1 VLYYLLAPF
10 SRPAASGFIPIEEA
24 SMSLKDKYQ
33 SVLSLGE
40 KLQMTGSDV
49 TEEGGTLKI
58 KGTTPY
64 QLEKDLIWDEIKKH
78 DGWQN
83 EVKADIRIEKT
94 DIYGIWEVQSGESL
108 SKIAKVV
115 YDNASKYMPIFEANK
130 DILKDPNV
138 IHPGQKLTIPNL
150 D

>member
-1 VLYYLLAPF
+1 
-10 SRPAASGFIPIEEA
+10 
-24 SMSLKDKYQ
+24 M
-33 SVLSLGE
+33 
-40 KLQMTGSDV
+40 KLFCRQ
-49 TEEGGTLKI
+49 
-58 KGTTPY
+58 
-64 QLEKDLIWDEIKKH
+64 KH

-94 DIYGIWEVQSGESL
+94 DIYGIWEVQPGESL

-115 YDNASKYMPIFEANK
+115 YDNAAKYMPIFEANK